1 MTNKLTTEQLFD
13 ILPLAVTVYEKV
25 GIKAYR
31 QNMIKENSKKKKG
44 EVDSMELGI
53 DLFLHVL
60 KNSKKIK
67 TEMFEVIATVEGLSI
82 EEAKELSPAKT
93 MEVIKSIFTNK
104 AATSLFKSAIH

>member
-31 QNMIKENSKKKKG
+31 QNMIKENAKEKKG

-67 TEMFEVIATVEGLSI
+67 TEIFEIVATVEGLSI
-82 EEAKELSPAKT
+82 EEAKEQNPGKT
-93 MEVIKSIFTNK
+93 IETIKSIFTNK
-104 AATSLFKSAIH
+104 AATSLFQSVVH